1 MLLNCTNHP
10 YDIWSEPMKEA
21 ANKQY
26 GEVVD
31 LPFPQVDPA
40 WRDAQIRKEVDRYTS
55 RIKAFEADAV
65 LAAGEFTFLFML
77 VDKLLAEGTEV
88 MIRRSILPFLRAG
101 IGMPCADL
109 QIIRRN
115 YMLGSTLDMAPAKGY
130 LLAYFKNALVF
141 EPYTVQ
147 NDQMVFPGCEN
158 WHNASPKECHLFD
171 QNKEYRM
178 IFREARQDRVE
189 AVLTRQQE
197 EIMDPDLL
205 YEEEVLLKND
215 KAAGIDSLKIINRY
229 KFTEND
235 TLVLRNYRI
244 ALK

>member
-1 MLLNCTNHP
+1 MLKKKKRQD
-10 YDIWSEPMKEA
+10 YA
-21 ANKQY
+21 
-26 GEVVD
+26 
-31 LPFPQVDPA
+31 
-40 WRDAQIRKEVDRYTS
+40 
-55 RIKAFEADAV
+55 
-65 LAAGEFTFLFML
+65 
-77 VDKLLAEGTEV
+77 
-88 MIRRSILPFLRAG
+88 RRGKIVY
-101 IGMPCADL
+101 
-109 QIIRRN
+109 N
-115 YMLGSTLDMAPAKGY
+115 
-130 LLAYFKNALVF
+130 
-141 EPYTVQ
+141 
-147 NDQMVFPGCEN
+147 
-158 WHNASPKECHLFD
+158 KECHLFD

-205 YEEEVLLKND
+205 YEEGVLLKND